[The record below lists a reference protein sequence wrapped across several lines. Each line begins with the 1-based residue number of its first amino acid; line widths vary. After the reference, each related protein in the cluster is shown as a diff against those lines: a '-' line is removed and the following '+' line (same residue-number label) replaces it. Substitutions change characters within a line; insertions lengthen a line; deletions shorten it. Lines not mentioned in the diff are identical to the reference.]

1 MKNAKPL
8 ALTSTALCGWLALAS
23 LASAQSGNS
32 TAQSLTRELNSRLP
46 SQTQTAPAPAPAPA
60 PRGTTSAPAVAAPA
74 AATQAPRASAPS
86 APAPTAAAAPA
97 TGSAAAAPEAVE
109 DAPPPP
115 VRPVQLSPQAIAA
128 LPFSLDLK
136 GTRVT
141 ERSGPSGT
149 KIYTVAKGEV
159 PLLMIYTGPQA
170 DYPIYAGEEAVVA
183 GRTSI
188 LVSDGGSR
196 KAVEHLF
203 RRD

>member
-1 MKNAKPL
+1 M
-8 ALTSTALCGWLALAS
+8 
-23 LASAQSGNS
+23 
-32 TAQSLTRELNSRLP
+32 
-46 SQTQTAPAPAPAPA
+46 
-60 PRGTTSAPAVAAPA
+60 
-74 AATQAPRASAPS
+74 
-86 APAPTAAAAPA
+86 
-97 TGSAAAAPEAVE
+97 
-109 DAPPPP
+109 
-115 VRPVQLSPQAIAA
+115 RPVQLSPQAIAA

-136 GTRVT
+136 GARVT

-203 RRD
+203 RRDGSTPRDIHVWLLTTDGLDGMLAEQIGQTVDPR